1 MYFSHGKKSDAFFHW
16 RRFPFWLRC
25 NSREILVVFSLLFL
39 FYFHYF
45 FSLLHFLVAVVVV
58 VVPPPPSAAAATAAA
73 AAAYAVA
80 AVVVVVIIIIIYFFS
95 EGFFTRLLTRNNR
108 VSFDISQR
116 LRRAPFHAPFATNLH
131 PVQFL
136 FCFLS
141 WFSHRGKTP
150 LLLLLLLL
158 LLSLH

>member
-58 VVPPPPSAAAATAAA
+58 VVPPPPSAAAATAA